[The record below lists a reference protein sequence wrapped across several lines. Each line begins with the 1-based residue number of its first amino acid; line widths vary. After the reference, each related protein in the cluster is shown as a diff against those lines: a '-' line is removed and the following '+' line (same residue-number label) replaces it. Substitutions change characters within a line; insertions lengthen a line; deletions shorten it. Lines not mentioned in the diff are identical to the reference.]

1 MKNVS
6 LNVDTRKNSSNDYTD
21 YSRDPRI
28 DLGLN
33 GTDSNDQRFATH
45 RFHSG
50 EFDRT
55 IMEQSKFWREVLLQ
69 IITTTQAAVK
79 LKNTRND
86 AMKSNLFS
94 R

>member
-1 MKNVS
+1 MN
-6 LNVDTRKNSSNDYTD
+6 LRNDYAD
-21 YSRDPRI
+21 YFQDPRI
-28 DLGLN
+28 DPGLN